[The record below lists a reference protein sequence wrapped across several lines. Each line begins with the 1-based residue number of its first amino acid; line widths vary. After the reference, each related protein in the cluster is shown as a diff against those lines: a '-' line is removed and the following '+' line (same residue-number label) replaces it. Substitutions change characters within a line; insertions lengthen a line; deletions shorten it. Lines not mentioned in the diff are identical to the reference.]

1 LISAN
6 YPGRIDKEA
15 DMNEDFS
22 TKAWADNHATLS
34 DGIARAIRATT
45 DSLRV
50 LNAKQFDAPWRQPAQ
65 KQDCPSR

>member
-1 LISAN
+1 
-6 YPGRIDKEA
+6 
-15 DMNEDFS
+15 MNEDFS
-22 TKAWADNHATLS
+22 TKAWADNHVTLS